1 MRYDVLVQR
10 APEESTMT
18 ETNARSDLNV
28 RSLPQ
33 DELNALREL
42 YANATLG
49 SAVDRAAAVIEE
61 LYAKH
66 AQIPTASSLAP
77 ELGGSKTT
85 WIKARNA
92 KVEELQTEQE
102 QAISDQAAAGT
113 VDLASVIAGAATQ
126 VKTATDAAVQ
136 AAMRSAFEGVTA
148 GAYNSGK
155 NAGIEQ
161 TEILYT
167 VRLNSVTAQ
176 RDSAHDEAVS
186 AAAAEDAMRERL
198 VEMGRVLED
207 AKAAAE
213 SAARG
218 LAEQIEQLRVEREQ
232 ARLEAAEA
240 KGALAVWM
248 RNTDQAA
255 VPKTA

>member
-1 MRYDVLVQR
+1 
-10 APEESTMT
+10 MT
-18 ETNARSDLNV
+18 ETNTSSDLNV
-28 RSLPQ
+28 RSLPPDQ
-33 DELNALREL
+33 LNALREL

-61 LYAKH
+61 LYAQH
-66 AQIPTASSLAP
+66 GQIPTASSLAP

-92 KVEELQTEQE
+92 KVEELQTERE

-113 VDLASVIAGAATQ
+113 VDLASVVEGAVTQ
-126 VKTATDAAVQ
+126 VKAATDAALQ
-136 AAMRSAFEGVTA
+136 SAMLATFEGVTA
-148 GAYNSGK
+148 EAYSSGRK
-155 NAGIEQ
+155 AGIEQ

-167 VRLNSVTAQ
+167 DRLNSITAQ
-176 RDSAHDEAVS
+176 RDNAHDEAVS
-186 AAAAEDAMRERL
+186 AGAAEDAMRERL

-207 AKAAAE
+207 AKAAAD
-213 SAARG
+213 STARG
-218 LAEQIEQLRVEREQ
+218 LAEQIKQLRTERDN

-255 VPKTA
+255 EPKTA